1 MFVETFVSYMNW
13 YLVEWVIFIMEWVF
27 GFQSFRGGRDR
38 PRRGY
43 PSRSDE
49 KGRGGRSSA
58 PPSRHL
64 WVGNLSHTLT
74 ERMLSNHFRDFG
86 ELESVAFQPGRSYA
100 FINFIDEG
108 AAFAAFEGLQ
118 GFILAGNA
126 LRIEFTKA
134 VSLVHPCLLRTF
146 CICTVYVLSIICL
159 RLKLISALN
168 ITNLKDANQCPFKQC
183 CSEDLSHL
191 IRTLYVLL
199 FGSWLDTTHLIYFPT
214 CHPTK
219 KGASR

>member
-1 MFVETFVSYMNW
+1 M
-13 YLVEWVIFIMEWVF
+13 
-27 GFQSFRGGRDR
+27 
-38 PRRGY
+38 
-43 PSRSDE
+43 RSEE

-146 CICTVYVLSIICL
+146 CICTVLLLSVICL
-159 RLKLISALN
+159 RLKLISALKKKKPN
-168 ITNLKDANQCPFKQC
+168 YANP
-183 CSEDLSHL
+183 SHFSNVVAKTSV
-191 IRTLYVLL
+191 TLY
-199 FGSWLDTTHLIYFPT
+199 
-214 CHPTK
+214 
-219 KGASR
+219 